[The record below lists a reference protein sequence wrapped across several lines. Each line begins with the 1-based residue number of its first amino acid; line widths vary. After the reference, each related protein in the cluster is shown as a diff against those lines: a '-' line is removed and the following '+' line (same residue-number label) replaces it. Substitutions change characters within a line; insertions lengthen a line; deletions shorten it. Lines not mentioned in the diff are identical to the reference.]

1 MLQTQR
7 KQLKKEGDE
16 LMLDNRLFKAAELP
30 SAGRDPAAFPGFVFG
45 LREQEFLYLNTA
57 LVFSAKCFEIYW

>member
-7 KQLKKEGDE
+7 KQIKKGDE
-16 LMLDNRLFKAAELP
+16 LMLDNRLFKATDLP
-30 SAGRDPAAFPGFVFG
+30 SAGRDPAVFPGFVSG

-57 LVFSAKCFEIYW
+57 LFCKVF